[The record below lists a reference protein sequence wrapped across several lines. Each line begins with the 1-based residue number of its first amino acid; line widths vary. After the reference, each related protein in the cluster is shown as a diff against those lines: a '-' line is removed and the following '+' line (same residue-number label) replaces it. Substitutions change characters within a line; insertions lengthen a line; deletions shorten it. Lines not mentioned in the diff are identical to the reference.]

1 MADRLLFSKTGRA
14 KYISHLDLMRT
25 FQRAFFRSGIQIRHT
40 EGFNPHPFVS
50 IALPLSVGYSSQ
62 CEILEFGLVGGASYE
77 EVPARLTA
85 AMPEGIVIHS
95 CYPAQ
100 RPVKELSRVNYIINM
115 EYEEGRPLEAETA
128 LSRLLGQE
136 SLVVRKKSK
145 KAKAGFTEVDLIP
158 LIHSWNLEVQRDTMT
173 LDAVLAAQNPGL
185 NPELIRATF
194 ARLTQI
200 SSRISSPSTAARCW
214 TGRERS
220 SADRRVKPGLRNL
233 QKGLSTEGETGIMTK
248 TPFGSTTEFLEGIY
262 LG

>member
-145 KAKAGFTEVDLIP
+145 KAKSGQVEVDLIP
-158 LIHSWNLEVQRDTMT
+158 LIAKFTVEGRRDTIA
-173 LDAVLAAQNPGL
+173 LDLIIRAQNPGL
-185 NPELIRATF
+185 NPELIVSAIREHCPDAAPDFVIFHRRAV
-194 ARLTQI
+194 LD
-200 SSRISSPSTAARCW
+200 
-214 TGRERS
+214 G
-220 SADRRVKPGLRNL
+220 
-233 QKGLSTEGETGIMTK
+233 EGK
-248 TPFGSTTEFLEGIY
+248 EFR
-262 LG
+262 

>member
-100 RPVKELSRVNYIINM
+100 RPVKELSRAGIFAGLLLMPVL
-115 EYEEGRPLEAETA
+115 PFLEDSAENVLA
-128 LSRLLGQE
+128 
-136 SLVVRKKSK
+136 VVRKKSK

-158 LIHSWNLEVQRDTMT
+158 LIYSWNLEVQRDTMT

-185 NPELIRATF
+185 NPELIRAAFCETYPDLQPDFVTF
-194 ARLTQI
+194 H
-200 SSRISSPSTAARCW
+200 
-214 TGRERS
+214 
-220 SADRRVKPGLRNL
+220 RRAVLDG
-233 QKGLSTEGETGIMTK
+233 EGK
-248 TPFGSTTEFLEGIY
+248 EFR
-262 LG
+262 